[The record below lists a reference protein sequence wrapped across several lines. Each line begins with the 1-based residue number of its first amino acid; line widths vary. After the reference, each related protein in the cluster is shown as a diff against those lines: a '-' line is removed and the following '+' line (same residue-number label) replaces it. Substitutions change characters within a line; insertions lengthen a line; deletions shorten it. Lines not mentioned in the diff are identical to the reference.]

1 MKTIKQ
7 SFKIIPQDKGL
18 EGIYK
23 QIELGG
29 KVCYQSTHT
38 ITEDSAEKFV
48 KDVLIKNGHGRPLEH
63 GTVYLMIHTVA
74 PKEWDK
80 NIARHS
86 RIIIDDAREYIKTN
100 PTYNSAGEEHWWA
113 KEAKHIAYR
122 MAVKYADNPYS
133 KVNIVLT
140 KHEVN
145 TEGATIITPTN
156 GLPRVTKAPD
166 KMISKFNT
174 ILITTNLRV
183 LVENNWL
190 DDLKYL
196 CEPTEYHEKRVTV
209 NVVCDRQIQTEIKTH
224 TTLSSTFESTRY
236 CNYNKDKFGN
246 ELTFIESDNFPN
258 LEIKHSPAYDNT
270 WEVLMSAY
278 EEAEAY
284 YMTLIEAGVKPQFAA
299 KVLPFGVKGE
309 GYITGFIS
317 DWIHFFNMRTPINA
331 HPDIQDIANGIK
343 EEFIKL
349 GYINN

>member
-38 ITEDSAEKFV
+38 ITENSAKRFV
-48 KDVLIKNGHGRPLEH
+48 EEVLIKNGHGRPLEH
-63 GTVYLMIHTVA
+63 GTIYLKIYAKREEKYEQQVDGARNESWYEKRIVYTYLD
-74 PKEWDK
+74 DK
-80 NIARHS
+80 
-86 RIIIDDAREYIKTN
+86 YINNK
-100 PTYNSAGEEHWWA
+100 
-113 KEAKHIAYR
+113 
-122 MAVKYADNPYS
+122 YS
-133 KVNIVLT
+133 KVNRIDHSKTVD
-140 KHEVN
+140 VW
-145 TEGATIITPTN
+145 TPC
-156 GLPRVTKAPD
+156 
-166 KMISKFNT
+166 SY
-174 ILITTNLRV
+174 ITTNMRV

-196 CEPTEYHEKRVTV
+196 CEPTKYHEKRVTV

-224 TTLSSTFESTRY
+224 TTLSSTFESTRF

-258 LEIKHSPAYDNT
+258 IEIKHSPAYDNT

-299 KVLPFGVKGE
+299 KVLPFGIKGE

-317 DWIHFFNMRTPINA
+317 DWKHFFKMRTPINA
-331 HPDIQDIANGIK
+331 HPDIQNISKGIK

-349 GYINN
+349 GYIKD

>member
-38 ITEDSAEKFV
+38 ITEDSAKRFV
-48 KDVLIKNGHGRPLEH
+48 EEVLIKNGHGRPLEH
-63 GTVYLMIHTVA
+63 GTVYLKIYAKREEKWELQVDGARNESWREKRIVYTYLD
-74 PKEWDK
+74 DK
-80 NIARHS
+80 
-86 RIIIDDAREYIKTN
+86 YINNK
-100 PTYNSAGEEHWWA
+100 
-113 KEAKHIAYR
+113 
-122 MAVKYADNPYS
+122 YS
-133 KVNIVLT
+133 KVTRIDHSKTVD
-140 KHEVN
+140 VW
-145 TEGATIITPTN
+145 TPC
-156 GLPRVTKAPD
+156 
-166 KMISKFNT
+166 SY
-174 ILITTNLRV
+174 ITTNMRV
-183 LVENNWL
+183 LVENEWL

-196 CEPTEYHEKRVTV
+196 CEPTDYHEKRVTV

-224 TTLSSTFESTRY
+224 TTLSSTFESTRF
-236 CNYNKDKFGN
+236 CNYNKDKFDN

-299 KVLPFGVKGE
+299 KVLPFGIKGE
-309 GYITGFIS
+309 GYITGFVS
-317 DWIHFFNMRTPINA
+317 DWEHFFKMRTPSNA
-331 HPDIQDIANGIK
+331 HPDIQDLADGIK

>member
-23 QIELGG
+23 QIELGS

-63 GTVYLMIHTVA
+63 GTVYLNIHWNNSIHTIFEDVF
-74 PKEWDK
+74 
-80 NIARHS
+80 RF
-86 RIIIDDAREYIKTN
+86 
-100 PTYNSAGEEHWWA
+100 YNNN
-113 KEAKHIAYR
+113 K
-122 MAVKYADNPYS
+122 YS
-133 KVNIVLT
+133 KCVR
-140 KHEVN
+140 EVVD
-145 TEGATIITPTN
+145 TSAQSD
-156 GLPRVTKAPD
+156 LCPD
-166 KMISKFNT
+166 LF
-174 ILITTNLRV
+174 ITTNMRV
-183 LVENNWL
+183 LVENDRL

-224 TTLSSTFESTRY
+224 TTLSSTFESTRF

-258 LEIKHSPAYDNT
+258 LEIKHSPAYNNT

-278 EEAEAY
+278 EESEAY

-299 KVLPFGVKGE
+299 KVLPFGIKGE

-317 DWIHFFNMRTPINA
+317 DWEHFFKMRTPENA
-331 HPDIQDIANGIK
+331 HPDIQDISKGIK

-349 GYINN
+349 GYIND

>member
-1 MKTIKQ
+1 MKLIK
-7 SFKIIPQDKGL
+7 SNFKIIKQDSGI

-23 QIELGG
+23 IVELGG

-38 ITEDSAEKFV
+38 IKEDSAEKFV
-48 KDVLIKNGHGRPLEH
+48 KDVLIKNEHYRPLEH
-63 GTVYLMIHTVA
+63 GAVYLTIPNVN
-74 PKEWDK
+74 KDLEIENYW
-80 NIARHS
+80 N
-86 RIIIDDAREYIKTN
+86 
-100 PTYNSAGEEHWWA
+100 
-113 KEAKHIAYR
+113 
-122 MAVKYADNPYS
+122 NPYTKVQTS
-133 KVNIVLT
+133 KDCSVVYIS
-140 KHEVN
+140 
-145 TEGATIITPTN
+145 TN
-156 GLPRVTKAPD
+156 
-166 KMISKFNT
+166 M
-174 ILITTNLRV
+174 RV
-183 LVENNWL
+183 LVENEWL

-224 TTLSSTFESTRY
+224 TSLSSTFESTRF

-258 LEIKHSPAYDNT
+258 IEIKHSPAYDNT

-299 KVLPFGVKGE
+299 KVLPFGIKGE

-317 DWIHFFNMRTPINA
+317 DWEHFFKMRTPENA
-331 HPDIQDIANGIK
+331 HPDIQNISKGIK